1 MKKSE
6 LFRKV
11 LSSTL
16 EAYIN
21 THHNFTESV
30 IEPEFRDEIADAGN
44 PETYYAI
51 KVAADHY
58 LPYIMECVAA
68 GVTNVLAETMCDDND
83 LDLTSYEAIRGISD
97 EVWKEIES

>member
-16 EAYIN
+16 EVYIN
-21 THHNFTESV
+21 THHNFTKSAV
-30 IEPEFRDEIADAGN
+30 EPEFNDEIADAGN
-44 PETYYAI
+44 SETYHAI

-68 GVTNVLAETMCDDND
+68 GVTNVLAENMCDDD
-83 LDLTSYEAIRGISD
+83 DIDLTSYEVVRGISD
-97 EVWKEIES
+97 EVWKGIES